1 MNTNKLV
8 KFKSQDYFTKQI
20 VTETLSITTEE
31 ALRRVL
37 SVANNCKTA
46 HLNDIQITKD
56 GMLLREVVNRSS
68 DLIAY
73 LNGELDEF
81 YLSE

>member
-81 YLSE
+81 YPSE